1 MRACVGAKGR
11 ELVSGVRGVKGVV
24 EVRALPSSFNSRGSR
39 EHREQAE
46 RLAASA
52 SRKLGNLSSS
62 FLNLKSVKVSCACAL
77 LHGDLERSFWKR
89 FFFFWDNRFLEE
101 ERKKERKRYDFH
113 ARWEIFVNA
122 LQRTIRFPRGRS
134 KRVS

>member
-89 FFFFWDNRFLEE
+89 FFFFLGQSFSRR
-101 ERKKERKRYDFH
+101 RKKERKK
-113 ARWEIFVNA
+113 EV
-122 LQRTIRFPRGRS
+122 RFPRTLGNLR
-134 KRVS
+134 